1 MSAADDLE
9 RARLWWRGVTEDLAA
24 AQDSA
29 HLPRHRCFFAQQAAE
44 KAIKTIFILC
54 RVEFAKSHDIAALI
68 GDLPEEFRI
77 AIVAEEIDRLS
88 KWAVASRYHETLPW
102 PTDKQAQQAAAT
114 AELIVSALRDQAIQH
129 GWQLEPSL

>member
-1 MSAADDLE
+1 MSEADDLA
-9 RARLWWRGVTEDLAA
+9 RATLWWRGVMEDLAA

-29 HLPRHRCFFAQQAAE
+29 QLPRHRCFFAQQAAE

-68 GDLPEEFRI
+68 VDLPGAFHI
-77 AIVAEEIDRLS
+77 DIVTDEIDHRS

-102 PTDKQAQQAAAT
+102 PTDTQAQEAAAT
-114 AELIVSALRDQAIQH
+114 AEVIVSALRGQATQH
-129 GWQLEPSL
+129 GWNLEPGS